1 MISKI
6 KTLAISDDF
15 KSKKKSI
22 KITESDI
29 NRLNSKIKAEL
40 EQNAN
45 ARLKGLVATHQIN
58 KLSDIDD
65 EDEREI

>member
-1 MISKI
+1 MISEI